1 MEKYRPVF
9 LSSPCIAILSVFT
22 FIVPTLILILMSI
35 FRNQLANIDKMIA
48 AYMRYAPD
56 DSTHSNPL
64 PYNTGFIYYLNVSE
78 NAIIVIP
85 IIYIG
90 VMLVLFWVA
99 TRTKL
104 LLPYLYVL
112 VAAIAYIG
120 MANLLTLIL
129 KIALNRPRPRQIAEF
144 TTLSGPTVE
153 FMPVFSRYTGP
164 NPSNLKLYSTPSGHT
179 MFMASA
185 LFSLPILTYLLAQMY
200 SKIIDGK
207 RASSTS
213 THGRFRYMLWLVFF
227 YLGVSVTAVFAILMP
242 PTMAYAR
249 YAASAHFFT
258 DTVVSIVLAFLCLV
272 LIFISLPDL
281 RYLKEISDSVVCKD
295 EADQDTHQIAPE
307 MTITTTVN
315 TLPP

>member
-48 AYMRYAPD
+48 VYMRYAPD

-185 LFSLPILTYLLAQMY
+185 LFPLPILTYLLAQMY

-295 EADQDTHQIAPE
+295 ETDQDTHQTAPE